1 MCEIRSARYTALS
14 CPESSRWTWLAAVCA
29 VLVLC
34 DASVRAATVTS
45 CSQDAACSAQ
55 FKQASQLYQEG
66 QYARAV
72 LAFQAAYDR
81 RHEPRILVNIGRTL
95 QKLGHPKEAI
105 EFYERSQAAAP
116 GDTALQTSVS
126 KFITEARAQLEA
138 QLHPPPAPPT
148 APTASGD
155 AGGDGDKEPPP
166 EGEVAEG
173 ATAPAAPKEPLEMPP
188 MMLQQP
194 YMRPVVK
201 YVLTPSRPI
210 YKRWW
215 FWTLI
220 GVAAAGGAA
229 AIAVAVTRSSDS
241 SQALPPDVRSYYPAF

>member
-1 MCEIRSARYTALS
+1 MCEIRFVRFSALS
-14 CPESSRWTWLAAVCA
+14 YRKSSCRTWLAAVCA
-29 VLVLC
+29 VLVLSA
-34 DASVRAATVTS
+34 ASAHAATATS
-45 CSQDAACSAQ
+45 CSQDAVCSSQ

-95 QKLGHPKEAI
+95 QKLGHPQEAI
-105 EFYERSQAAAP
+105 DYYERSQAAAP

-126 KFITEARAQLEA
+126 KFIAEARAQLEA
-138 QLHPPPAPPT
+138 QLHPPPAPPP
-148 APTASGD
+148 APL
-155 AGGDGDKEPPP
+155 DGEPPP

-173 ATAPAAPKEPLEMPP
+173 TQAPAAPKEPLEMPP
-188 MMLQQP
+188 MTLQQP

-229 AIAVAVTRSSDS
+229 AVAVAVTRSSDN